1 MNIKTKALDKDQ
13 YELIIATIRNG
24 FTYDNGK
31 EFKPNNRLAAI
42 CVTQGNIGLRI
53 SDILNLRLSDI
64 VWESGRWHLDI
75 CEQKTGKHRNF
86 TVPNGLYDFLKQYA
100 KDNHIFPT
108 ARLFPITE
116 RAVQKNLDIVSA
128 YLGWQD
134 ISSHSFRKY
143 YATQIYIN
151 NGYDIELV
159 RILLQH
165 SSIEV
170 TRKYIGIQN
179 KRIEDAINNH
189 LCIA

>member
-1 MNIKTKALDKDQ
+1 M
-13 YELIIATIRNG
+13 
-24 FTYDNGK
+24 
-31 EFKPNNRLAAI
+31 
-42 CVTQGNIGLRI
+42 
-53 SDILNLRLSDI
+53 
-64 VWESGRWHLDI
+64 
-75 CEQKTGKHRNF
+75 
-86 TVPNGLYDFLKQYA
+86 KQYA
-100 KDNHIFPT
+100 KENHIFPT

-116 RAVQKNLDIVSA
+116 RAVQKNLDIVSS
-128 YLGWQD
+128 YLGWKD

-170 TRKYIGIQN
+170 TRKYIGIQT
-179 KRIEDAINNH
+179 KRIEDAINGH